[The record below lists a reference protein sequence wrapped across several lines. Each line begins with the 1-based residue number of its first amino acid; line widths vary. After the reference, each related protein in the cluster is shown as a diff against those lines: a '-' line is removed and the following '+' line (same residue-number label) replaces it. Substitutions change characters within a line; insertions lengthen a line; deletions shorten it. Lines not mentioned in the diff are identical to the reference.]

1 VQLAAVDGAF
11 VARVVVV
18 ADVVDVDA
26 SEDGLEAG
34 RAGDSGTGDFVDGV
48 AAGEVGGLV
57 DAHFGVVCGFSKG
70 GGGGSDARICENEAQ
85 GGDLE

>member
-26 SEDGLEAG
+26 SEDGPGAG
-34 RAGDSGTGDFVDGV
+34 RACGLGADDFVDGV
-48 AAGEVGGLV
+48 TAGEVGGLV
-57 DAHFGVVCGFSKG
+57 DAHSAVVCV
-70 GGGGSDARICENEAQ
+70 
-85 GGDLE
+85 